1 MGAFQTTGHTTMTQH
16 TIKDLSTRNVFHIVD
31 FDEASGLIRVHFRK
45 DGWIQNFDE
54 FQTMT
59 WIDFVSGIMQGR
71 FEISTKT
78 SSHC

>member
-1 MGAFQTTGHTTMTQH
+1 MTQH
-16 TIKDLSTRNVFHIVD
+16 SIKDLSTRNVFQIVD

-59 WIDFVSGIMQGR
+59 WVDFVSGIMQGR
-71 FEISTKT
+71 FLISAKPE
-78 SSHC
+78 SNN